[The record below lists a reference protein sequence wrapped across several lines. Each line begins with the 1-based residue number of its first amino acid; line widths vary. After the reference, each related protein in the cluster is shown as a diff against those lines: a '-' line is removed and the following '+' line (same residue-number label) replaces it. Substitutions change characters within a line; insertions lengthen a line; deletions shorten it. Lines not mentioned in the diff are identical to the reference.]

1 MILLIILALLN
12 LVGLIILRY
21 EILVI
26 LKELSKTRDITK
38 DIIEYRKIKDGI
50 IDPLKRQYFEE
61 KLRYKK
67 N

>member
-1 MILLIILALLN
+1 MILLIILVLLN

-38 DIIEYRKIKDGI
+38 DIIEYRKI
-50 IDPLKRQYFEE
+50 RQ
-61 KLRYKK
+61 
-67 N
+67 